1 MKIGLVA
8 CCSSKLETSSKVPA
22 QSLYVSPLFTFSKAY
37 CEKYLDGWFIL
48 SAKFGL
54 VSPTELLPMYEESLI
69 GKREREKKVWAYNA
83 WKQLEAKLGKGD
95 EIVWLA
101 GKEYSKYIAVALQ
114 NAKIKQSDP
123 LEGLGIGYRMQFL
136 KNSI

>member
-69 GKREREKKVWAYNA
+69 GKRERERRRFGLTMLGSN
-83 WKQLEAKLGKGD
+83 WKLSSAKGVRLSGWLERN
-95 EIVWLA
+95 IP
-101 GKEYSKYIAVALQ
+101 SILQ
-114 NAKIKQSDP
+114 S
-123 LEGLGIGYRMQFL
+123 LCRMQG
-136 KNSI
+136 